1 MKSIHDIEKMTL
13 EELEALSLDETIAV
27 PEDLGIR
34 VEGALKKGIKDRKAA
49 RGIGVAAA
57 AALLVGAG
65 FGLAGLNDSPEDTF
79 DDPYLAYAQVE
90 KTLSMIS
97 ESMKRGLEMAGESE
111 AIIARTTE
119 ILK

>member
-1 MKSIHDIEKMTL
+1 MKEIQDIEKMTL
-13 EELEALSLDETIAV
+13 EELEAVSFDETIDV
-27 PEDLGIR
+27 PEYLDVRL
-34 VEGALKKGIKDRKAA
+34 ETALKRGIMAKKAA
-49 RGIGVAAA
+49 RGVGVAAA

-90 KTLSMIS
+90 KTLSMMS
-97 ESMKRGLEMAGESE
+97 EGVKRGLEMAGESE
-111 AIIARTTE
+111 AIITRTTE